1 MCHACTPL
9 IPHTAGVRVDRAAPC
24 RGRRHRRGRT
34 GLCTRAPHV
43 RCCRHGAS
51 PRAEHDG
58 GLGCA
63 LCAMSGVCL
72 HGVVVHTA
80 IYLHE
85 STHPSP
91 SGHPLLSGPPTLTD
105 IHQIFTPHPR
115 TFGVVMLILATQINI
130 TNSNPNTFYPGGV
143 RIEFLSGT
151 SFLAVFGAHMVN
163 ESVPLVWT
171 NYGRAMSQPE
181 RVLLAW
187 TP

>member
-24 RGRRHRRGRT
+24 RGRRHRRQRT

-43 RCCRHGAS
+43 RCCRNGAS

-91 SGHPLLSGPPTLTD
+91 AHIRRRNVELSHPDQHHERRTRMCVKVNSSSCPGQ
-105 IHQIFTPHPR
+105 HFSPR
-115 TFGVVMLILATQINI
+115 
-130 TNSNPNTFYPGGV
+130 GV

-151 SFLAVFGAHMVN
+151 HAFWLFLVPKWLTNRSRWFGRITVGLCRN
-163 ESVPLVWT
+163 P
-171 NYGRAMSQPE
+171 P
-181 RVLLAW
+181 RVLLACGL
-187 TP
+187 

>member
-9 IPHTAGVRVDRAAPC
+9 ISHTAGVRVDRAAPC
-24 RGRRHRRGRT
+24 RGRRHRRQRT

-80 IYLHE
+80 IYLHR
-85 STHPSP
+85 TRVH
-91 SGHPLLSGPPTLTD
+91 
-105 IHQIFTPHPR
+105 TPHPR
-115 TFGVVMLILATQINI
+115 TFGVVMLILATLRSTLRTRMCVKVTEKIRYISYLAQNKLASGQHY
-130 TNSNPNTFYPGGV
+130 TPRGV
-143 RIEFLSGT
+143 RIEFLSVT
-151 SFLAVFGAHMVN
+151 SFLAVFGAQMVN
-163 ESVPLVWT
+163 ESVPVVWT
-171 NYGRAMSQPE
+171 N
-181 RVLLAW
+181 
-187 TP
+187 

>member
-9 IPHTAGVRVDRAAPC
+9 ISHTAGVRVDRAAPC
-24 RGRRHRRGRT
+24 RGRRHRRQRT

-80 IYLHE
+80 IYLHR
-85 STHPSP
+85 TRVH
-91 SGHPLLSGPPTLTD
+91 
-105 IHQIFTPHPR
+105 TPHSR
-115 TFGVVMLILATQINI
+115 TFGVVMLIWVAKINI
-130 TNSNPNTFYPGGV
+130 TNPNVRKSDSKDKIYLLSGSKQIGFRPTFYPS
-143 RIEFLSGT
+143 RC
-151 SFLAVFGAHMVN
+151 
-163 ESVPLVWT
+163 PD
-171 NYGRAMSQPE
+171 
-181 RVLLAW
+181 
-187 TP
+187 